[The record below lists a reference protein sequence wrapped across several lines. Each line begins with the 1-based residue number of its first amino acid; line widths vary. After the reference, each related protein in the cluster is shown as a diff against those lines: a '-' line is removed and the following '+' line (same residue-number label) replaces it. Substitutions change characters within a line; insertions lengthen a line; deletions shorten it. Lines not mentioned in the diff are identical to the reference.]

1 MKADREVPLVEG
13 VPLGLAVLGELLDGG
28 LDERDAAE
36 VAVHLHVVD
45 QVVDRAEAVLVLV
58 GPDQLQVL
66 PLVEDGLGEEV
77 ADDERDGLAVVA
89 VGGVADQPGAGVG
102 AATEQEH
109 GKSPV

>member
-1 MKADREVPLVEG
+1 VISSRRRHTRSTRDWSSDVCSSDLPLVEG

-66 PLVEDGLGEEV
+66 PRSEERRVGTDGQS
-77 ADDERDGLAVVA
+77 RR
-89 VGGVADQPGAGVG
+89 GA
-102 AATEQEH
+102 TLW
-109 GKSPV
+109 